1 MLAASM
7 AQADEDNFEQPI
19 RQLEKRIEELS
30 GFEDEHKKREI
41 ERLRARLDQLRREI
55 YANLT
60 PWQKTLVARH
70 PRRPYTLD
78 VVGQLFDEVVEVHG
92 DRSYV
97 DDPAIVCGF
106 GAFHGRTAAIVG
118 QQKVRDPKDNNYRN

>member
-1 MLAASM
+1 MLATRMPPAE
-7 AQADEDNFEQPI
+7 EDSFEQPS
-19 RQLEKRIEELS
+19 LEIERRIEELS
-30 GFEDEHKKREI
+30 CFEDELKKREI

-55 YANLT
+55 YSKLT

-78 VVGQLFDEVVEVHG
+78 IVALLFEDFVEVHG
-92 DRSYV
+92 DRNFA

-106 GAFHGRTAAIVG
+106 AAFHGRPAAIVG
-118 QQKVRDPKDNNYRN
+118 HQKGRDTKE

>member
-1 MLAASM
+1 M
-7 AQADEDNFEQPI
+7 AQAEEDNFEQPI
-19 RQLEKRIEELS
+19 QEIERRIEELS
-30 GFEDEHKKREI
+30 GFGDENKKREI

-55 YANLT
+55 YSRLT

-78 VVGQLFDEVVEVHG
+78 LVGLLLEDFVELHG
-92 DRSYV
+92 DRSFG

-106 GAFHGRTAAIVG
+106 GLFHGKPAAVVG
-118 QQKVRDPKDNNYRN
+118 H